1 MTPATTSPAESV
13 FDNKDGSRRIT
24 ANGRHDAT
32 DRGVESVGLQFMLAL
47 EELGIPKEELVQ
59 LTLSEI
65 LAKFADLDG
74 DLDQDDEH
82 ARLDATESRKAAAA
96 SANVGA
102 GDDAAS
108 RTDQGWP
115 DYEAVRGDGDRPLF
129 SRGNFG
135 KYGRPSSARSSKTF
149 TEDVPV
155 SSTASGFSV
164 RSLARSKN
172 EVSRAL
178 VEIPRGSRGALEY

>member
-1 MTPATTSPAESV
+1 MTPAESSPAAFPPADSV
-13 FDNKDGSRRIT
+13 DATKDASRRIT
-24 ANGRHDAT
+24 ADGRHDAT
-32 DRGVESVGLQFMLAL
+32 DRGIESVGLQFMIAL
-47 EELGIPKEELVQ
+47 EGSGIPKEELVK

-65 LAKFADLDG
+65 LTKFADLENV
-74 DLDQDDEH
+74 LDQENEDDEDV
-82 ARLDATESRKAAAA
+82 RFDATESRKVAAA

-115 DYEAVRGDGDRPLF
+115 DYEAVRDDGDRRLF

-135 KYGRPSSARSSKTF
+135 KYGRPSSARSSKTL

-164 RSLARSKN
+164 RSFARSKN
-172 EVSRAL
+172 VICSLQE
-178 VEIPRGSRGALEY
+178 